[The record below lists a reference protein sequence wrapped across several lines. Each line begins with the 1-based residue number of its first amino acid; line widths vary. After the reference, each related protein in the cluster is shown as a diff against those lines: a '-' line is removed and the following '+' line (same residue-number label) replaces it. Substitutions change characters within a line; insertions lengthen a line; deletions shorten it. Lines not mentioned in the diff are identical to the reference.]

1 VLHGAE
7 NWGGGCCAPLCG
19 ASSPSNTMWPG
30 SRPYLRTKWHLDASS
45 RFATIDISVSVCLS
59 VYLSVCLSVCLLTY
73 LKNHV
78 FDNAIHYVVPV
89 LWMTSCFQTRR
100 QLVPNTDRVDLSV
113 PNSTKSM
120 QSCDVGPKT
129 LNLTVFPARF
139 LMKFYGL
146 RTFHDD
152 VIFLIWLPFNGVV
165 TMVGAFFTKFAGDPG
180 PEAILRIRESCIIQL
195 ATVTC

>member
-1 VLHGAE
+1 
-7 NWGGGCCAPLCG
+7 
-19 ASSPSNTMWPG
+19 M
-30 SRPYLRTKWHLDASS
+30 
-45 RFATIDISVSVCLS
+45 
-59 VYLSVCLSVCLLTY
+59 
-73 LKNHV
+73 

-100 QLVPNTDRVDLSV
+100 QIVPNTDRVDLSV

-120 QSCDVGPKT
+120 QWWDVGPKT
-129 LNLTVFPARF
+129 LNNNNNPICKAPECQKTSVALNLTVFPARF

-165 TMVGAFFTKFAGDPG
+165 TMVGAFFTKFAWDPG
-180 PEAILRIRESCIIQL
+180 PEAILRIQESCIIQL